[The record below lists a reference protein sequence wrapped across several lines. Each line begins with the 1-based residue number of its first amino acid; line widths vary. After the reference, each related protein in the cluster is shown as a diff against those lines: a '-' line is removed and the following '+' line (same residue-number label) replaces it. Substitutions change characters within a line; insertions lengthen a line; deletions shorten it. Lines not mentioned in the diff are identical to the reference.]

1 MPSRT
6 HPSATTRVPSP
17 GQHGH
22 RERALTQSQPA
33 RVGQTADALVLKDG
47 DHFLLCTESGDAP
60 VRIAAGLRAYGR
72 DAEALTLASAL
83 FDAASGFRDYR
94 LPELF
99 ELKGLR
105 LGTGSVDLRVERRSD
120 GTIHHHSRSTRI
132 AVVRAAGGRRGAR

>member
-1 MPSRT
+1 MPRT
-6 HPSATTRVPSP
+6 HPSGTTRAPSP
-17 GQHGH
+17 GEHGH
-22 RERALTQSQPA
+22 RTRALTQSQPA

-47 DHFLLCTESGDAP
+47 DHLLRCTDGDVP
-60 VRIAAGLRAYGR
+60 VRIVAGLRAYGR